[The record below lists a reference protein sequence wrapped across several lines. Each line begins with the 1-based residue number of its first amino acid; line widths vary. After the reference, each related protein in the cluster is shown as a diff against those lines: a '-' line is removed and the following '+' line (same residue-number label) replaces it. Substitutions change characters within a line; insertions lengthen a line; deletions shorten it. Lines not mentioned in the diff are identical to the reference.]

1 MDKNL
6 INKKALGRKIKEARN
21 IANLTQA
28 ELAEKIGVSQN
39 FLGDIERGIKSPGL
53 PKLILLCNTLKI
65 SLDYLFAE
73 SLDNVINEDSEV
85 YFTDKQMAI
94 IKNMVK
100 TITNNF

>member
-6 INKKALGRKIKEARN
+6 INKKTLGRKIKEARN
-21 IANLTQA
+21 TLGLTQA

-39 FLGDIERGIKSPGL
+39 FLGDIERGIKLPGL

-73 SLDNVINEDSEV
+73 SLDNVLNEDGDI
-85 YFTDKQMAI
+85 YFTDKQMSI

>member
-1 MDKNL
+1 MEKNI

-21 IANLTQA
+21 MAGFTQA
-28 ELAEKIGVSQN
+28 ELAEQIGVSQN
-39 FLGDIERGIKSPGL
+39 FLGDIERGIKSLGL

-65 SLDYLFAE
+65 SLDYLFSE
-73 SLDNVINEDSEV
+73 SLDNVLNEDSDV
-85 YFTDKQMAI
+85 YYTDKQMAI

>member
-1 MDKNL
+1 MEKNI

-21 IANLTQA
+21 MAGFTQA
-28 ELAEKIGVSQN
+28 ELAEQIGVSQN
-39 FLGDIERGIKSPGL
+39 FLGDIERGIKSLGL

-65 SLDYLFAE
+65 SLDYLFSE
-73 SLDNVINEDSEV
+73 SLDNVLNEDGDV
-85 YFTDKQMAI
+85 YYTDKQMAI

>member
-1 MDKNL
+1 MEKNI

-21 IANLTQA
+21 MAGFTQA

-39 FLGDIERGIKSPGL
+39 FLGDIERGIKSLGL

-65 SLDYLFAE
+65 SLDYLFSE
-73 SLDNVINEDSEV
+73 SLDNVLNEDGDV
-85 YFTDKQMAI
+85 YYTDKQMAI

>member
-1 MDKNL
+1 MEKNI

-21 IANLTQA
+21 MAGFTQA
-28 ELAEKIGVSQN
+28 EVAEQIGVSQN
-39 FLGDIERGIKSPGL
+39 FLGDIERGIKSLGL

-65 SLDYLFAE
+65 SLDYLFSE
-73 SLDNVINEDSEV
+73 SLDNVLNEDSDV
-85 YFTDKQMAI
+85 YYTDKQMAI

>member
-21 IANLTQA
+21 TLALTQA
-28 ELAEKIGVSQN
+28 ELAEQIGVSQN
-39 FLGDIERGIKSPGL
+39 FLGDIERGIKLPGL
-53 PKLILLCNTLKI
+53 PKLILICNILKI

-73 SLDNVINEDSEV
+73 SLDNVLNEDSEV
-85 YFTDKQMAI
+85 YFTDKQMTI

>member
-1 MDKNL
+1 MNKDL
-6 INKKALGRKIKEARN
+6 INKKALGRRIKETRN
-21 IANLTQA
+21 SLGLTQA
-28 ELAEKIGVSQN
+28 ELAEKLGVSQN
-39 FLGDIERGIKSPGL
+39 FLGDIERGIKLPGL

-73 SLDNVINEDSEV
+73 SLDNVLNEDNEV
-85 YFTDKQMAI
+85 YFTDKQMSI